1 MNGDTERDQNQR
13 DPFADFD
20 GYEVPRYTQ
29 VPDQLFDEHLPYL
42 GHAELKVL
50 LFIIRRTFGWGKS
63 ADAISLSQLERGTG
77 LSRRSV
83 REAVKSLEQKR
94 LIVADRCPS
103 PRGDPSI
110 NVYRLNIKGQAGP
123 GAIGTSSTSP
133 PGPGASETSGETGA
147 PAQDKSTPRT
157 TASSEGGRKNL
168 PGGRGESTLPQG
180 TFSPTVG
187 EKVPYPQESTE
198 SRTTLETSLQQ
209 TEIQQTSLS
218 LQPEATSLAEAFFQA
233 LGYTR
238 VPRKKRE
245 RAISTITQ
253 LLEEGFTPAEIRAA
267 IELAAIRGARDAGI
281 LPYVIGEAVAA
292 NLAPPSPQGFTRDA
306 PFPQVQSSE
315 NAPPAEDTYEE
326 ILMQIR
332 TLPPD
337 QQEALRQAAIARLG
351 SRNPNPAVVEGIMI
365 GLYQRGFP
373 QSNGSPPTPHPP
385 SSPSD
390 EQQ

>member
-1 MNGDTERDQNQR
+1 MSDVTDHNKNEQ
-13 DPFADFD
+13 DPFANFD
-20 GYEVPRYTQ
+20 GYEVPHYTQ

-103 PRGDPSI
+103 PRGDPSV
-110 NVYRLNIKGQAGP
+110 NVYRLNIKNEEPNAP
-123 GAIGTSSTSP
+123 AASP
-133 PGPGASETSGETGA
+133 ARPPTSETATH
-147 PAQDKSTPRT
+147 QD
-157 TASSEGGRKNL
+157 GGKNL
-168 PGGRGESTLPQG
+168 PRGRGESTLPQG
-180 TFSPTVG
+180 TYSPTVG
-187 EKVPYPQESTE
+187 EKVPYPLDSLESGTL
-198 SRTTLETSLQQ
+198 LETTLQQ

-218 LQPEATSLAEAFFQA
+218 PTPEATSLADAFFQA

-253 LLEEGFTPAEIRAA
+253 LLEEGFSPAEIRAA
-267 IELAAIRGARDAGI
+267 IDLAAIRGARDAGI

-292 NLAPPSPQGFTRDA
+292 NLASPTST
-306 PFPQVQSSE
+306 QSLTHLPAQTQATDS
-315 NAPPAEDTYEE
+315 APAEDTYEE
-326 ILMQIR
+326 ILTQIR
-332 TLPPD
+332 TLPRD

-351 SRNPNPAVVEGIMI
+351 SRNANPAVVEGIMI
-365 GLYQRGFP
+365 GLYQQGFL
-373 QSNGSPPTPHPP
+373 SGRKSPPPAP
-385 SSPSD
+385 SSDPPPNP
-390 EQQ
+390 